1 MIRINLLPVKAAQ
14 KKEQLR
20 NQLLVFI
27 VTLVFVAAG
36 CYYTRYMVQNEIDTV
51 KQEIE
56 NNNAEIKKLQKKIGE
71 VKKFKELQAELK
83 NKLEVLKSLKEAKSG
98 PVHLMDDLINALP
111 ENLWITDY
119 QDKKGNIV
127 IKGVGLSEDDVA
139 ELMTN
144 LERSNSYR
152 NISLKLTK
160 QKEQEGLKL
169 KLFELLCQIES
180 KPISGA
186 ESK

>member
-20 NQLLVFI
+20 NQLVVLLLTLAI
-27 VTLVFVAAG
+27 VVGG
-36 CYYTRYMVQNEIDTV
+36 CFYVRYSVQGEIASV
-51 KQEIE
+51 KQEIDK
-56 NNNAEIKKLQKKIGE
+56 NNAEIKKLQKQIGE

-83 NKLEVLKSLKEAKSG
+83 SKLQVLKSLKEAKSG

-119 QDKKGNIV
+119 KEKQGNIA
-127 IKGVGLSEDDVA
+127 IKGIGLSEDDVA
-139 ELMTN
+139 ELMTS
-144 LERSNSYR
+144 LERSAYYSNVR
-152 NISLKLTK
+152 LKLTK

-169 KLFELLCQIES
+169 KLFELLCQIEKKS
-180 KPISGA
+180 KPEA
-186 ESK
+186 EKK